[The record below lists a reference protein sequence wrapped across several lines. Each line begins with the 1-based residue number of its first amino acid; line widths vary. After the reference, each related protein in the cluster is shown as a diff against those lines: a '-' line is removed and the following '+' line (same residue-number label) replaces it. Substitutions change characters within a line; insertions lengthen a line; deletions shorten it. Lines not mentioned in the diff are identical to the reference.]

1 MLAKGCN
8 HDVAKEEEEEEEE
21 PRMIMSKKK
30 NLRTLEVE
38 KSIKEGLRINCKALI

>member
-8 HDVAKEEEEEEEE
+8 PDVAKEEEEE

-30 NLRTLEVE
+30 NLRTQEVE
-38 KSIKEGLRINCKALI
+38 KSIKEGLRIN